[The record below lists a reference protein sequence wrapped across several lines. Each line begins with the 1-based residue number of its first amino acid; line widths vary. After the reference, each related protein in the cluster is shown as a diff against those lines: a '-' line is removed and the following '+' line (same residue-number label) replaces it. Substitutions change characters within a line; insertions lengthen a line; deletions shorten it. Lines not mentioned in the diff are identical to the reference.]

1 MSLALTGRTVVV
13 TGGTSGIG
21 AAAARLFANQGAR
34 VAIGY
39 HSDAEKARLVVADLP
54 GAGHLAVHMK
64 IDDQASLT
72 AAAERIG
79 AAFGH
84 VDVLVNSAGRTVAI
98 PARDLDRLTDDIFD
112 EITRVN
118 LRGPFAVIRTLL
130 PLLKSAPQAVIVN
143 IGSVAALTGVGSNL
157 AYCASKAGVHALTIA
172 LAKVLGPNT
181 RVITVSPG
189 AVDTDFVRG
198 RAPGAL
204 EKIAAG
210 TPLGKV
216 TSAEAV
222 AQAVLACAVNLTS
235 STGIEVRVDEGRHL
249 G

>member
-1 MSLALTGRTVVV
+1 MSVALTGKTVVV

-21 AAAARLFANQGAR
+21 AATARLFANGGAR

-39 HSDAEKARLVVADLP
+39 HSDADKAQQVVADLP
-54 GAGHLAVHMK
+54 GAGHVAIHMK
-64 IDDQASLT
+64 IDDAASLK
-72 AAAERIG
+72 AAADQIG
-79 AAFGH
+79 KAFGH
-84 VDVLVNSAGRTVAI
+84 VDILVNSAGRTVVI
-98 PARDLDRLTDDIFD
+98 PARDLDRLTDDVFD

-118 LRGPFAVIRTLL
+118 LRGPFAVIRTLM
-130 PLLKSAPQAVIVN
+130 PLLKAAPEAVIVN

-172 LAKVLGPNT
+172 LAKVLGPT
-181 RVITVSPG
+181 IRVLTVSPG
-189 AVDTDFVRG
+189 AVDTEFVKG

-210 TPLGKV
+210 TPLAKV
-216 TSAEAV
+216 TSAETV
-222 AQAVLACAVNLTS
+222 AQAVLACAVSLTS
-235 STGIEVRVDEGRHL
+235 STGIEVCVDEGRHL